1 MKHLIKIVSV
11 AAVAALTLSCV
22 SAFAKSDKSKAGQET
37 ASTQVTVEE
46 KKAERGRAKRPE
58 LTEEEKAAKAEKMKA
73 KLAEKLAEGKI
84 TQEEY
89 DAALARIESGD
100 FKPDRRGGRDKADKP
115 ELTEEEKAARA
126 EKAKAKLAEK
136 LAEGKITQEEYDEAL
151 AKIESGDFKPDRKG
165 GKDKAEKPEL
175 TEEEKAARVEKAK
188 AKLAEKLA
196 EGKITQEEYD
206 EALAK
211 IESGDFKPDHRGG
224 NGHSKHKP
232 HDKAADETKENEST
246 VE

>member
-1 MKHLIKIVSV
+1 MKHLSKIIT
-11 AAVAALTLSCV
+11 AATVAALTLGCV
-22 SAFAKSDKSKAGQET
+22 SAFAMGDKPNAGQEV
-37 ASTQVTVEE
+37 TQTNVEE
-46 KKAERGRAKRPE
+46 KN
-58 LTEEEKAAKAEKMKA
+58 T
-73 KLAEKLAEGKI
+73 
-84 TQEEY
+84 
-89 DAALARIESGD
+89 
-100 FKPDRRGGRDKADKP
+100 DRR
-115 ELTEEEKAARA
+115 
-126 EKAKAKLAEK
+126 
-136 LAEGKITQEEYDEAL
+136 
-151 AKIESGDFKPDRKG
+151 
-165 GKDKAEKPEL
+165 KPEL

-224 NGHSKHKP
+224 KGHSKHKP